1 MFPSH
6 THQVKISKMNTE
18 VHEIEYYL
26 EQIFEKSQFR
36 TIPHLKCP
44 EGAVL

>member
-1 MFPSH
+1 M
-6 THQVKISKMNTE
+6 KLLLL
-18 VHEIEYYL
+18 VHEYYL

-44 EGAVL
+44 GGAVL